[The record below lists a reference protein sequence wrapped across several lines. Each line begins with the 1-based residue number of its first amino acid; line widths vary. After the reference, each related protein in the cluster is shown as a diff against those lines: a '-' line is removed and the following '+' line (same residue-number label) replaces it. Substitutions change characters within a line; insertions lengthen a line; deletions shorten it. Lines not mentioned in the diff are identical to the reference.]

1 MRVSR
6 GPTGKIPWGDPER
19 WFLFSYLVGELLE
32 GDAHVPQPKLFT
44 DYPLHQKVW
53 GQEQHWWPGSR
64 LLSHLLHTGG
74 VDPGLQ
80 LHHHA
85 HIATE
90 ASRVQW
96 NVQPLYSLMFIHT
109 RVLLKYGL
117 LSYPKST
124 LANTLSNFQ
133 LVALKNRVVTVSP
146 LLKK

>member
-6 GPTGKIPWGDPER
+6 GLIGKTPWGDPEG
-19 WFLFSYLVGELLE
+19 WFLFSYLVGGLLE

-44 DYPLHQKVW
+44 NYSLHQKVW
-53 GQEQHWWPGSR
+53 GQEEPWWPGSR

-74 VDPGLQ
+74 EDPGMQ
-80 LHHHA
+80 LHRHA
-85 HIATE
+85 QVATG
-90 ASRVQW
+90 ASGVQW
-96 NVQPLYSLMFIHT
+96 NVQPLYSVMLIHT

-133 LVALKNRVVTVSP
+133 LVALKNRVVAVSP